1 MPGRDCMKVSGA
13 AEANCRQEGCGLRIC
28 SIMFTTCKTVDEK
41 VEYYQ
46 LRRKRKEW
54 EVEDIYLSMVAFSNS
69 EYKIVLHR
77 EARLKTY
84 HEEVAWLMKDKKAY
98 YSDSVSVFNILLA

>member
-1 MPGRDCMKVSGA
+1 M
-13 AEANCRQEGCGLRIC
+13 
-28 SIMFTTCKTVDEK
+28 
-41 VEYYQ
+41 
-46 LRRKRKEW
+46 
-54 EVEDIYLSMVAFSNS
+54 EDIYLSMVAFSNS

>member
-1 MPGRDCMKVSGA
+1 MPGRDCMKVSRA

-46 LRRKRKEW
+46 PRRKRKEW